1 LSYLPRFAKCLLL
14 SCVLLTGAALSAC
27 AGAPIQQMYDA
38 RQAVRAAE
46 KAGAA
51 QHAPELL
58 AEAQA
63 HLKTATASMHTQD
76 YRVARD
82 EAEVAREKAMAARRQ
97 AESAAPPPARQP

>member
-1 LSYLPRFAKCLLL
+1 LPRFAKTLVL
-14 SCVLLTGAALSAC
+14 SCVLLIGAALTGC

-46 KAGAA
+46 KAGAS

-63 HLKTATASMHTQD
+63 HLKTATADMHAQE
-76 YRVARD
+76 YRAARD
-82 EAEVAREKAMAARRQ
+82 EAEVAREKAIAARRQ
-97 AESAAPPPARQP
+97 AEAAAPPPVRQP